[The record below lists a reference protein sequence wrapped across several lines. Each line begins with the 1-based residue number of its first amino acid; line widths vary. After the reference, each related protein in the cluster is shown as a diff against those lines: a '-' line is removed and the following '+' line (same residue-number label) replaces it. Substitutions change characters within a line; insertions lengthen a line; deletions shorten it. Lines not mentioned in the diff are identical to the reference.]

1 MITTRR
7 EVDIDNGNTVTATA
21 VKRITA
27 QERTFTVPSEIEVE
41 APVINA
47 QTTTTRI
54 TPALEQ
60 DELMPVVRRK
70 EEYEEVEEKKESS
83 ALSSRTKAMVFV
95 YMATALILALIVLAT
110 GLAITSANSE
120 VAALESEVR
129 TQSVVLAESENALA
143 HYGDDLT
150 ITGSATEM
158 GMVKNEGATQ
168 VELVELNDSVSY
180 NARTNAFDRFC
191 DFLSKIIGG

>member
-70 EEYEEVEEKKESS
+70 EEYEEVEEKKESR

-168 VELVELNDSVSY
+168 VELVKLNDSVSY

>member
-70 EEYEEVEEKKESS
+70 EEYEEVEEKKESR